1 MYRQIKSNKSIYKYL
16 HMFMDVPDLVGSN
29 VFLVAET
36 HHCGL
41 GLVASLR
48 VGDETWVDNPIIRS
62 NILPRVERI
71 LCRKIW
77 VGMGGLYDWKE
88 LSMLKGLCDQ
98 LFQNCGHTFETP

>member
-1 MYRQIKSNKSIYKYL
+1 
-16 HMFMDVPDLVGSN
+16 MFMDVPDLVGSN
-29 VFLVAET
+29 AFLVAET

-48 VGDETWVDNPIIRS
+48 VGDKTWVDNPIIRS
-62 NILPRVERI
+62 NILPRRVTDHPILYLARVERI
-71 LCRKIW
+71 LCRRIW

-98 LFQNCGHTFETP
+98 LFQNCGHTSETL